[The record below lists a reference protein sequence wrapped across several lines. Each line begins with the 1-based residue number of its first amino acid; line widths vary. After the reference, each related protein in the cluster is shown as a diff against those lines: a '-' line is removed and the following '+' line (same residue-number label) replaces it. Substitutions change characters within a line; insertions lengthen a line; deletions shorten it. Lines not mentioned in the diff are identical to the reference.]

1 MISIDV
7 ETGGLDPKNSAL
19 LAIGAVDMIDPTR
32 TYYIEMRAREGAEVS
47 KGALKV
53 NGFTEESVNDPA
65 KFTEEKAMHNF
76 IGWVNECS
84 GQKILLGHNASFDLS
99 FIKESCKR
107 YDISNP
113 FQHRVVDLHSVYY
126 AEEWRHKGYD
136 FEAVS
141 RKISLNYILQE
152 LFGVKEPDPHNA
164 LTGAKC
170 NAEVMH
176 ALAGFRGRL
185 FDDFLV

>member
-7 ETGGLDPKNSAL
+7 ETGGLDPKESAL
-19 LAIGAVDMIDPTR
+19 LSIGAVDMIDPTR
-32 TYYIEMRAREGAEVS
+32 TYYIEMRAREGGSVDER
-47 KGALKV
+47 ALKV
-53 NGFTEESVNDPA
+53 NGFTVEETQDPA

-76 IGWVNECS
+76 IGWVNNCA
-84 GQKILLGHNASFDLS
+84 GQKILLGHNAAFDLS

-107 YDISNP
+107 YDIKSP
-113 FQHRVVDLHSVYY
+113 FQHRVIDLHSVYY
-126 AEEWRHKGYD
+126 YEELRQKGFVYED
-136 FEAVS
+136 VS
-141 RKISLNYILQE
+141 RKISLNYILKE
-152 LFGVKEPDPHNA
+152 LFDAKEPNPHNA